1 MRNFQRGKH
10 FVAYYFEIIRNT
22 SAGSYSR
29 AVGKNKF
36 IDKITVFRGE
46 LYTDSPAE
54 RMANKRNL
62 IHFIIINEFDD
73 RKNVVVDGKRSKRS
87 WRLAEAVKIDKRNA
101 EIFR

>member
-1 MRNFQRGKH
+1 
-10 FVAYYFEIIRNT
+10 
-22 SAGSYSR
+22 
-29 AVGKNKF
+29 
-36 IDKITVFRGE
+36 
-46 LYTDSPAE
+46 
-54 RMANKRNL
+54 MANKRNL